1 MSLWILFTLTTVRTG
16 WLANEMHVGHNVGVS
31 STPLDR
37 MAVTVIG
44 GYLGSGKTTLVNHI
58 LATADERVA
67 VLVND
72 FGDINIDAAL
82 IKSRGDNTVELSNG
96 CICCSMVDGF
106 SAALDQIVAIDPRP
120 DRLVIEA
127 SGVSDPATVAAY
139 GHGPGMVMDAVVVLA
154 DAETVRAKIDDK
166 YVGQTIRGQLDAAHV
181 VVINK
186 ADLVSPESLDEVV
199 AWAGERCP
207 EAVVVTAA
215 HAQVAPEILFG
226 HDVAPLVAHEHAG
239 HVHHEAADVFQT
251 STFEQ
256 VEPMTRDDVEK
267 LMSEL
272 PDMVVR
278 AKGFVLLDDAPEK
291 PALLQ
296 RVGQR
301 WTLRAR
307 LGEWQ
312 DTPATRIVIIETAQE

>member
-1 MSLWILFTLTTVRTG
+1 MS
-16 WLANEMHVGHNVGVS
+16 
-31 STPLDR
+31 
-37 MAVTVIG
+37 VTVIG

-72 FGDINIDAAL
+72 FGDVNIDASL
-82 IKSRGDNTVELSNG
+82 IKSSSDNTIELSNG

-106 SAALDQIVAIDPRP
+106 SAALDQIVALEPRP

-139 GHGPGMVMDAVVVLA
+139 GHGPGLLMDAVVVLA
-154 DAETVRAKIDDK
+154 DAETVQAKIDDK
-166 YVGQTIRGQLDAAHV
+166 YVGQTIAGQLAAAHI

-186 ADLVSPESLDEVV
+186 ADLVSPEALADVV
-199 AWAGERCP
+199 AWAGEQCP
-207 EAVVVTAA
+207 EAVVLTAE
-215 HAQVAPEILFG
+215 HAAVAPEVLFG
-226 HDVAPLVAHEHAG
+226 HDFAPRVHVHDDHGGDYADEEHA
-239 HVHHEAADVFQT
+239 HVHDDAADVFT
-251 STFEQ
+251 TRTFERA
-256 VEPMTRDDVEK
+256 EPMSRAEVET
-267 LMSEL
+267 LMEEL
-272 PDMVVR
+272 PDSVVR
-278 AKGFVLLDDAPEK
+278 AKGFVLLDDAPEQ

-307 LGEWQ
+307 LGEWT
-312 DTPATRIVIIETAQE
+312 DTPATRVVIIEARSDATPS